1 MRLGGESDYRLEYL
15 ALRHQ
20 RERESWFPPA
30 LRKFRIIAVRGDG
43 PVLLIG
49 LP

>member
-1 MRLGGESDYRLEYL
+1 VSSLPLRL
-15 ALRHQ
+15 
-20 RERESWFPPA
+20 REIGFLPG

>member
-1 MRLGGESDYRLEYL
+1 MGMRDRPIQGFAAVAGGLS
-15 ALRHQ
+15 AA
-20 RERESWFPPA
+20 FGCN
-30 LRKFRIIAVRGDG
+30 LRKFQIIAVRGDG